1 MSSVDTAQQVEL
13 LREEL
18 AAFVDG
24 GGARALGLDGAGRTV
39 SKSELTRGLLAAL
52 TKTGGEH
59 STVKIGRNAQGRP
72 TFEVSVRTGES
83 DAIATA
89 ADASAEA
96 LRLWRELDELLPFV
110 QAAGDA

>member
-1 MSSVDTAQQVEL
+1 MNAVDVGQQVAL

-18 AAFVDG
+18 AAFVEAG
-24 GGARALGLDGAGRTV
+24 GPHALGLESRTV
-39 SKSELTRGLLAAL
+39 SKAEITRALLAAI

-59 STVKIGRNAQGRP
+59 STVKIGRNAQGLP

-110 QAAGDA
+110 KASSDA

>member
-1 MSSVDTAQQVEL
+1 M
-13 LREEL
+13 REEL
-18 AAFVDG
+18 AAFVAR
-24 GGARALGLDGAGRTV
+24 GGAHEIGLDSRNVT
-39 SKSELTRGLLAAL
+39 KSELVRGMIAAL

-89 ADASAEA
+89 ADAAAEC

-110 QAAGDA
+110 EAAKPATSGGDS

>member
-1 MSSVDTAQQVEL
+1 MNGEDTARQVEL

-18 AAFVDG
+18 RAFVAG
-24 GGARALGLDGAGRTV
+24 GGANAIGVESRTV
-39 SKSELTRGLLAAL
+39 SKAEITRALLAAI

-96 LRLWRELDELLPFV
+96 LRLWRELDELLPFL
-110 QAAGDA
+110 AGGSDA

>member
-1 MSSVDTAQQVEL
+1 MSSVDAGQELAL

-18 AAFVDG
+18 AAFMATRQADE
-24 GGARALGLDGAGRTV
+24 LGLG
-39 SKSELTRGLLAAL
+39 SKSISRAEIVRGLLAAIG
-52 TKTGGEH
+52 KTGGEH
-59 STVKIGRNAQGRP
+59 STAKIARNAQGAP

-110 QAAGDA
+110 KAATNAG